1 MLRNDL
7 FWWQLIVHILFRW
20 IRSVTQTLLVEE
32 EALAHQV
39 LADKVTRL
47 LKVQTDELGSSRTIQ
62 SAMCRDLLEIRVR

>member
-1 MLRNDL
+1 M
-7 FWWQLIVHILFRW
+7 
-20 IRSVTQTLLVEE
+20 TQTLLVEE